1 MVTLFLLILAGFV
14 LLIAG
19 ADFIVKSSVAMANK
33 LKIPPLIVGLTVV
46 AFGTSA
52 PEFVVS
58 LTSALEGAEGLVLGN
73 VVGSN
78 TANILLILGS
88 SALIFPIYVNRRAF
102 FRDYGFLLLVTLV
115 FVCFALTGVFVFW
128 MGIVMLLMLAA
139 FIVLNY
145 LSAKNKAGGE
155 YVSAWDHKSW
165 PFVIVAAVLGLAAIV
180 YGAVGIAKALGV
192 SEEIIGLTVIAVG
205 TSLPELATSCVA
217 AWRKQSDLA
226 VGNVLGSNIWNIV
239 FIMGAAA
246 AVTDVEVPAQF
257 VRYDMWVMLA
267 ATLLLLL
274 PVWRRAY
281 IGRIYGALFVICYLA
296 YLTSQVLIARGLF

>member
-102 FRDYGFLLLVTLV
+102 FRDYGFLLLVTL
-115 FVCFALTGVFVFW
+115 
-128 MGIVMLLMLAA
+128 AA

-145 LSAKNKAGGE
+145 LSARNKAGGE

-180 YGAVGIAKALGV
+180 YGADLLVDGAVGIAKALGV

-246 AVTDVEVPAQF
+246 VVTDVEVPAQF

-267 ATLLLLL
+267 AMLLLLL

-281 IGRIYGALFVICYLA
+281 IGRIYGVLFVICYLA

>member
-1 MVTLFLLILAGFV
+1 MFR
-14 LLIAG
+14 
-19 ADFIVKSSVAMANK
+19 FI
-33 LKIPPLIVGLTVV
+33 
-46 AFGTSA
+46 
-52 PEFVVS
+52 
-58 LTSALEGAEGLVLGN
+58 
-73 VVGSN
+73 
-78 TANILLILGS
+78 
-88 SALIFPIYVNRRAF
+88 RRHW
-102 FRDYGFLLLVTLV
+102 LP
-115 FVCFALTGVFVFW
+115 
-128 MGIVMLLMLAA
+128 IVMLLMLAA

-180 YGAVGIAKALGV
+180 YGADLLVDGAVGIAKALGV